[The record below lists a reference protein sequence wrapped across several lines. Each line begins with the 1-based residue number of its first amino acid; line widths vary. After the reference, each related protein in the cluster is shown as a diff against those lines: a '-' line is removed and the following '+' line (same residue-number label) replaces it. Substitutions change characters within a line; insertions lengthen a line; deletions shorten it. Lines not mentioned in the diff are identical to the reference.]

1 VSESQSD
8 PDFSREVPLGELL
21 RRLAQQGTALGESR
35 LDMARSELSRDLGA
49 QIRRVGVY
57 AAATLLVVFGLQFL
71 VVAGVLALATQ
82 LGGWLASLLVS
93 ILCLIAG
100 TALLLFARSRAA
112 SPFLKR
118 TFEALGEDLQ
128 WLRTLAR

>member
-1 VSESQSD
+1 VSEPRSD
-8 PDFSREVPLGELL
+8 PDFLREVPLGELL
-21 RRLAQQGTALGESR
+21 RRLAEQGTALGEAR
-35 LDMARSELSRDLGA
+35 IRMARTELAQDLGGQA
-49 QIRRVGVY
+49 RRVGMF

-93 ILCLIAG
+93 VVCLIAG
-100 TALLLFARSRAA
+100 TALWLSARSRAA
-112 SPFLKR
+112 APFLKR
-118 TFEALGEDLQ
+118 TLGALGEDLR